1 MDTRCHPGPSLSPS
15 TASKTP
21 SRQADREAAQLLTG
35 RAREG
40 KDRVGEVRYYTC
52 SHSGSQPERERL
64 KKTDWQAGV
73 QKGKGTQTPATEDR
87 HRPLPTQ
94 LRYAHSQVHTHFPNS
109 DTPLRECQ
117 TFTSIY
123 KTDIHRSQT
132 YKTPSI
138 HNSEYTYSQIPRDK
152 SNFRVTRV
160 HIQSRHTQL
169 LDPQIQVL
177 RLPYSKTDRHTF
189 NTDSQIYMS

>member
-21 SRQADREAAQLLTG
+21 SRQADGEAAQLLTG
-35 RAREG
+35 RAGEG

-64 KKTDWQAGV
+64 KNTDWQTEM
-73 QKGKGTQTPATEDR
+73 QKGKGTQTPATKDR

-94 LRYAHSQVHTHFPNS
+94 LRYAHSQVYTHFPNS
-109 DTPLRECQ
+109 DTRLRHLQ
-117 TFTSIY
+117 AYTNRHTQITNIY
-123 KTDIHRSQT
+123 STTPKHTQLRINIFPDSQG
-132 YKTPSI
+132 
-138 HNSEYTYSQIPRDK
+138 QIQFQ
-152 SNFRVTRV
+152 SHTRV
-160 HIQSRHTQL
+160 HIQCRHTQL
-169 LDPQIQVL
+169 IDPQIHVL
-177 RLPYSKTDRHTF
+177 RLPHPKTDKHTF